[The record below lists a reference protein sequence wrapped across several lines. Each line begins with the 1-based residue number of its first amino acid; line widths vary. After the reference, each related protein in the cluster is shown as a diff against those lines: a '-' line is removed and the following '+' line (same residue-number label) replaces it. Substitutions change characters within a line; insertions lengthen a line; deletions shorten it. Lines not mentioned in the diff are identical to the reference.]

1 MRGIGVGRTAAIARR
16 DLVATLVSPFGIG
29 CTAAFAALS
38 GVLLV
43 VELRAG
49 EARLDQWFAALF
61 VALGLLAA
69 LLSTRAFA
77 DEERT
82 GSLELLLTAP
92 TSAWDVVIGKL
103 AGLGGV
109 VVAVAVATLAC
120 PWLVAQM
127 GDPDPGPILTGYAGM
142 VLLGVAFVAVGLA
155 VSASTSNPLVSAA
168 GSVGVLAALWLCGV
182 LAGGLHG
189 VAQQMLRYVSPAS
202 HVTGFLRG
210 TLGAADVAYFVS
222 LTVIA
227 VASARWT
234 IRARR

>member
-1 MRGIGVGRTAAIARR
+1 VSIWRAAAIARR
-16 DLVATLVSPFGIG
+16 DLVATFVSPFGIG

-92 TSAWDVVIGKL
+92 TSAWHVVIGKL

-109 VVAVAVATLAC
+109 VVAVVVATLAC
-120 PWLVAQM
+120 PWLVTQM

-142 VLLGVAFVAVGLA
+142 LLLGLAFVAVGIA
-155 VSASTSNPLVSAA
+155 VSASTANPLVSAA
-168 GSVGVLAALWLCGV
+168 GSAGILAALWLCGV

-189 VAQQMLRYVSPAS
+189 VAQQVLRYISPAS
-202 HVTGFLRG
+202 HVTGFMRG
-210 TLGAADVAYFVS
+210 TLGAVDVTYFVS
-222 LTVIA
+222 LTLVA

>member
-1 MRGIGVGRTAAIARR
+1 MSLGRTAAIARR
-16 DLVATLVSPFGIG
+16 DLVATFVSPFGIG

-69 LLSTRAFA
+69 LLSTRALA

-92 TSAWDVVIGKL
+92 VSTWQVVIGKL
-103 AGLGGV
+103 VALTGV
-109 VVAVAVATLAC
+109 VAAVVAATLVC

-127 GDPDPGPILTGYAGM
+127 GDPDPGPIVTGYVGM
-142 VLLGVAFVAVGLA
+142 ILLGVAFAAVGIA
-155 VSASTSNPLVSAA
+155 VSASTANPLVAAA
-168 GSVGVLAALWLCGV
+168 GSVGILAALWLCGV

-189 VAQQMLRYVSPAS
+189 IAQQVLRYASPAS

-210 TLGAADVAYFVS
+210 TLGLADVTYFVS
-222 LTVIA
+222 LIIVA

>member
-1 MRGIGVGRTAAIARR
+1 MTLGRAAAIARR
-16 DLVATLVSPFGIG
+16 DLVATFVSPFGIG

-92 TSAWDVVIGKL
+92 VSTWHVVIGKL
-103 AGLGGV
+103 AALAGV
-109 VVAVAVATLAC
+109 VAAVVAATLVC

-127 GDPDPGPILTGYAGM
+127 GDPDLGPIVTGYVGM
-142 VLLGVAFVAVGLA
+142 MLVGVTFAAVGVA
-155 VSASTSNPLVSAA
+155 VSASTANPLVSAA
-168 GSVGVLAALWLCGV
+168 GSAGILAALWLCGV

-189 VAQQMLRYVSPAS
+189 TAQQVLRYASPAS

-210 TLGAADVAYFVS
+210 TLGLADVTYFLS
-222 LTVIA
+222 LTVGA

>member
-1 MRGIGVGRTAAIARR
+1 VNFGRAAAIARR
-16 DLVATLVSPFGIG
+16 DLVATFVSPFGVG

-43 VELRAG
+43 IELRAG

-61 VALGLLAA
+61 VALGLLAV

-92 TSAWDVVIGKL
+92 VSAWHVVIGKL

-109 VVAVAVATLAC
+109 VLAVVAATLAC
-120 PWLVAQM
+120 PLLVVQM
-127 GDPDPGPILTGYAGM
+127 GDPDPGPIVTGYAGM
-142 VLLGVAFVAVGLA
+142 LMLGVAFVAVGIA
-155 VSASTSNPLVSAA
+155 VSASTANPLVSAA
-168 GSVGVLAALWLCGV
+168 GSAGVLSAMWLCGV

-189 VAQQMLRYVSPAS
+189 VAQQVLRYVSPAS

-210 TLGAADVAYFVS
+210 TLAVADVTYFMS
-222 LTVIA
+222 LTVVA

-234 IRARR
+234 IRTRR